1 MRESGAEDS
10 FHDFLEINQRTTGT
24 AFLVR
29 RRSHMTLQAFRER
42 TGDSDFQRSALIV
55 FLYYCGWLGYFG
67 SGKER
72 RVTQENR
79 KQKICSYNMIEMKFA
94 VDFRIYSK
102 LIIKEA
108 QR

>member
-1 MRESGAEDS
+1 MRENGAVQS
-10 FHDFLEINQRTTGT
+10 FHDFLEINHRTTRT
-24 AFLVR
+24 VFLVR

-72 RVTQENR
+72 KKV
-79 KQKICSYNMIEMKFA
+79 
-94 VDFRIYSK
+94 
-102 LIIKEA
+102 IKD
-108 QR
+108 